1 MTNPLNGLAKTAT
14 SATTAAA
21 SAASPEMAKLKKTAQ
36 QFEAV
41 FLRQM
46 IGSMRTASGEDGI
59 FDSEATKQFQDM
71 SDAKTAE
78 TMAGKGVLGIADM
91 LVKQFGARLNPAA
104 APAAAEGT
112 QTAGSATGDARATR

>member
-1 MTNPLNGLAKTAT
+1 MTNPINGLATPA
-14 SATTAAA
+14 TAAA
-21 SAASPEMAKLKKTAQ
+21 SSAQSPEMAKLRKTAQ

-104 APAAAEGT
+104 APADGAPLAA
-112 QTAGSATGDARATR
+112 SAAGDAKAIK

>member
-1 MTNPLNGLAKTAT
+1 MTNPIGTIAKTAT
-14 SATTAAA
+14 TAAPN
-21 SAASPEMAKLKKTAQ
+21 AASPEMAKLKKTAQ

-46 IGSMRTASGEDGI
+46 IGSMRTASEGEGI

-104 APAAAEGT
+104 APADGAPLAA
-112 QTAGSATGDARATR
+112 SAAGDAKAIK